1 MIIEGPRARNP
12 GVACSAEPS
21 GSWIM
26 NARRWFAHTLMILMI
41 AVASRASARA
51 LSIEVWT
58 ARGHAAVYQDG
69 EVLQIK
75 ARASDDSYLLVYE
88 IDSAC
93 SVHLLFPDDCR
104 SSCVEGARPYR
115 LPV

>member
-1 MIIEGPRARNP
+1 
-12 GVACSAEPS
+12 SAEPS

-58 ARGHAAVYQDG
+58 DRGHEAVYQDG
-69 EVLQIK
+69 DVLEIK

-88 IDSAC
+88 IDSEG
-93 SVHLLFPDDCR
+93 SVHLLFPDGRR
-104 SSCVEGARPYR
+104 SGYVEGERTYR
-115 LPV
+115 LPGPDSDLELV